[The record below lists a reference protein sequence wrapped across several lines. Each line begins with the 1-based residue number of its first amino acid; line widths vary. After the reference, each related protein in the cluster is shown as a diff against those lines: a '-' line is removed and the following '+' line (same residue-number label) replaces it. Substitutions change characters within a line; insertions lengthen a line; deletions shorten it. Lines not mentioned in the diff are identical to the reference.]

1 MSLPGN
7 DLLVGAQNAQDL
19 PTLANKLTQYL
30 RRYLVP
36 SVQNTASNAAVDPNG
51 NMPAPAQPESIS
63 VTTAGELAQVVVTHN
78 APIQK
83 GIQYITTIA
92 TNPSFTGGAIIHDHG
107 SSRSPAPINLPTMAP
122 PVAPSTDPT
131 PHQYFFATVA
141 QYPGSPPSKP
151 TFFGG
156 VSPTPVTMSGST
168 VMALQPGT
176 GSGTTTN
183 GNQALQGLG
192 NNQIRLAPAAKRTV
206 NS

>member
-1 MSLPGN
+1 MALPGN
-7 DLLVGAQNAQDL
+7 DLLTAVENAQDL
-19 PTLANKLTQYL
+19 PTMAQKLGLYI
-30 RRYLVP
+30 RRYLAP
-36 SVQNTASNAAVDPNG
+36 AVQTTATQAAVDPSG
-51 NMPAPAQPESIS
+51 NMAAPPPPESIS
-63 VTTAGELAQVVVTHN
+63 VTTSGELAQVVVNHV

-83 GIQYITTIA
+83 GVQYITTIA